1 MAAPLEPAGVGGG
14 GAREL
19 QEAEQAVIRQRRQQP
34 EKKSE
39 NLRYTMLCII
49 PPHQS
54 SKIGIGRIKI
64 HKVDDQ

>member
-1 MAAPLEPAGVGGG
+1 MAAPLEPADVGEG

-19 QEAEQAVIRQRRQQP
+19 QEAEQAVIKQRRQQP

-39 NLRYTMLCII
+39 NLWYTMLCII

-54 SKIGIGRIKI
+54 SKIDLGRINI
-64 HKVDDQ
+64 YKVDDQ